1 MINFSDADLQD
12 TMLDSTI
19 VIAHALCAAGYEK
32 HGSDAQALGRG
43 KGVSLV

>member
-19 VIAHALCAAGYEK
+19 VIAHALVQQVMKSMAAMLK
-32 HGSDAQALGRG
+32 R
-43 KGVSLV
+43 LVEAKEFH